1 MFTEDNMAALQPPQQ
16 AARAAEEVLPRLNQ
30 IEVAA
35 ERLGVGRSKVY
46 ELMGSGQ
53 LRSVKLGKRRL
64 IPESALIAFID
75 SLQAGGAD

>member
-16 AARAAEEVLPRLNQ
+16 AVRAAEEVLPRLNQ